1 MSNASEYQIKVREE
15 GVYLCKIV
23 KSLDE
28 KGQMSQDRRLLTEKE
43 IIKAF
48 YWFFLKY
55 CKDNRTQKYRLTNG
69 RKLLFEARKAR
80 R

>member
-1 MSNASEYQIKVREE
+1 MSKASEYQIKVKEE

-28 KGQMSQDRRLLTEKE
+28 KGQMSQDHRLLTEKE
-43 IIKAF
+43 IINAF

-69 RKLLFEARKAR
+69 RKLLFEARKTR
-80 R
+80 K

>member
-1 MSNASEYQIKVREE
+1 MSKANEYQIKVREE

-28 KGQMSQDRRLLTEKE
+28 KGQMSQDHRLLTEKE

-55 CKDNRTQKYRLTNG
+55 CKDNRTQKYRLKNG

-80 R
+80 K

>member
-1 MSNASEYQIKVREE
+1 MSKASEYQIKVMEE

-28 KGQMSQDRRLLTEKE
+28 KGQMSQDHRLLTDKE
-43 IIKAF
+43 IVKAF

>member
-1 MSNASEYQIKVREE
+1 MSKASEYQIKVREE

-28 KGQMSQDRRLLTEKE
+28 KGQMSQDHRLLTEKE

-55 CKDNRTQKYRLTNG
+55 CKDNRTQKYRLTNS

-80 R
+80 K

>member
-1 MSNASEYQIKVREE
+1 MSKASEYQIKVRDE

-28 KGQMSQDRRLLTEKE
+28 KGQMSQDHRLLTDTE
-43 IIKAF
+43 IIIAF
-48 YWFFLKY
+48 KWFFLKY
-55 CKDNRTQKYRLTNG
+55 CKEHRTNKFRLTSG

-80 R
+80 K

>member
-1 MSNASEYQIKVREE
+1 MSKASEYQIKVREE

-23 KSLDE
+23 TSLDE
-28 KGQMSQDRRLLTEKE
+28 KGQMSQDHRLLTDKE
-43 IIKAF
+43 IVNAF
-48 YWFFLKY
+48 YWYFLKY
-55 CKDNRTQKYRLTNG
+55 CKDNRTQKYRLYNG